1 MSVDYK
7 VRQIYNVVI
16 KEVTETQESWK
27 SVLRLAGQI
36 YRYEFDNVL
45 MVYAQKPHATLVADF
60 DTWKKVG
67 RYVKRGSKG
76 IAIYPSKALQP
87 YMRYVFESAAYVDM
101 LESKLDQMT
110 NELVQMRKELQEMKE
125 QQASKSLK
133 ETLSEMVDRAQAR
146 CQQMKE
152 KLFEVKEE
160 MHNKA
165 AEIVKSV
172 KRKGKEALNKVS
184 EFFGV
189 KKKLESIRENVREG
203 IVETDQTLA
212 RIDGFGEGMR
222 MANQQ
227 LANSFRVLAGKEQVD
242 YSKKEYAQSN
252 VAVIRKP
259 WEWQKK
265 VYQNLELHLDA
276 AIDKV
281 DILAKAVE
289 LQRMEKKWD
298 ELYEQTHQESKE
310 AAQPQILSMV
320 SEPEY
325 EYGYGAEAFEAFQK
339 NNAYKSDTA
348 IVNDDMKKIR

>member
-1 MSVDYK
+1 MSSRL
-7 VRQIYNVVI
+7 VRTGGQKLPGLEDIMEE
-16 KEVTETQESWK
+16 KKK
-27 SVLRLAGQI
+27 SMTKDEMI
-36 YRYEFDNVL
+36 MEL
-45 MVYAQKPHATLVADF
+45 MELLKANGIPKQAAD
-60 DTWKKVG
+60 
-67 RYVKRGSKG
+67 
-76 IAIYPSKALQP
+76 
-87 YMRYVFESAAYVDM
+87 VFESAAYVDM

-165 AEIVKSV
+165 SEIVKAV
-172 KRKGKEALNKVS
+172 KQKGKEALNKVS

-222 MANQQ
+222 MANEQ

-281 DILAKAVE
+281 DNLAKDVE

-298 ELYEQTHQESKE
+298 ELYEQTHQGSKE
-310 AAQPQILSMV
+310 TAQSQALSMV
-320 SEPEY
+320 SEPKY
-325 EYGYGAEAFEAFQK
+325 EYGAEAFEA
-339 NNAYKSDTA
+339 Y
-348 IVNDDMKKIR
+348 MKGNKGEVKTEMKENTVPKTEKER

>member
-1 MSVDYK
+1 MSSRL
-7 VRQIYNVVI
+7 VRTGGQKLPGLEDIMEE
-16 KEVTETQESWK
+16 KKK
-27 SVLRLAGQI
+27 SMTKDEMI
-36 YRYEFDNVL
+36 MEL
-45 MVYAQKPHATLVADF
+45 MELLKANGRPKQAAD
-60 DTWKKVG
+60 
-67 RYVKRGSKG
+67 
-76 IAIYPSKALQP
+76 
-87 YMRYVFESAAYVDM
+87 VFESAAYVDM

-110 NELVQMRKELQEMKE
+110 NELVQMRKELQEMNE

-165 AEIVKSV
+165 SEIVKAV
-172 KRKGKEALNKVS
+172 KQKGKEALNKVS

-203 IVETDQTLA
+203 IIETDQTLA

-222 MANQQ
+222 MANEQ

-281 DILAKAVE
+281 DNLAKEVE
-289 LQRMEKKWD
+289 IQKMEKKWD
-298 ELYEQTHQESKE
+298 ELYEQTHQESIVD
-310 AAQPQILSMV
+310 AIQPQHVALV

-325 EYGYGAEAFEAFQK
+325 EYGAEAFEAYMK
-339 NNAYKSDTA
+339 GTVAEIKTDARTSSDSKFEQ
-348 IVNDDMKKIR
+348 VR

>member
-1 MSVDYK
+1 MEEK
-7 VRQIYNVVI
+7 
-16 KEVTETQESWK
+16 KK
-27 SVLRLAGQI
+27 SMTKDEMI
-36 YRYEFDNVL
+36 MEL
-45 MVYAQKPHATLVADF
+45 MELLKANGGPKQAAD
-60 DTWKKVG
+60 
-67 RYVKRGSKG
+67 
-76 IAIYPSKALQP
+76 
-87 YMRYVFESAAYVDM
+87 VFESAAYVDM

-110 NELVQMRKELQEMKE
+110 NELVQMRKELQEIKE

-146 CQQMKE
+146 CRQMME
-152 KLFEVKEE
+152 KLLEVKEE

-165 AEIVKSV
+165 SEIVKAV
-172 KRKGKEALNKVS
+172 QQKGKEALNKVS

-189 KKKLESIRENVREG
+189 KKKLESIRENIREG

-222 MANQQ
+222 MATQQ

-281 DILAKAVE
+281 DNLAKDVE

-298 ELYEQTHQESKE
+298 ELYEQTHQEGKE
-310 AAQPQILSMV
+310 KVQPQAIALV
-320 SEPEY
+320 SEKDY
-325 EYGYGAEAFEAFQK
+325 AYGAEAFEAYMEKSNREIKPNMKEVAVQK
-339 NNAYKSDTA
+339 NDKA
-348 IVNDDMKKIR
+348 R

>member
-1 MSVDYK
+1 MEEK
-7 VRQIYNVVI
+7 
-16 KEVTETQESWK
+16 KK
-27 SVLRLAGQI
+27 SMTKDEMI
-36 YRYEFDNVL
+36 MEL
-45 MVYAQKPHATLVADF
+45 MELLKANGRPKQAAD
-60 DTWKKVG
+60 
-67 RYVKRGSKG
+67 
-76 IAIYPSKALQP
+76 
-87 YMRYVFESAAYVDM
+87 VFESAAYVDM

-133 ETLSEMVDRAQAR
+133 ETLSEMIDRAQAR

-165 AEIVKSV
+165 AEIVKAV
-172 KRKGKEALNKVS
+172 KQKGKEALNKVS

-203 IVETDQTLA
+203 IVETEQTLA

-222 MANQQ
+222 MANEQ

-281 DILAKAVE
+281 DNLAKDVE
-289 LQRMEKKWD
+289 IQKMEKKWD
-298 ELYEQTHQESKE
+298 ELYEQTHQESIVD
-310 AAQPQILSMV
+310 AIQPQHVALV

-325 EYGYGAEAFEAFQK
+325 EYGAEAFEAYMK
-339 NNAYKSDTA
+339 GTVAEIKTDARTSSDSKFEQ
-348 IVNDDMKKIR
+348 VR

>member
-1 MSVDYK
+1 M
-7 VRQIYNVVI
+7 
-16 KEVTETQESWK
+16 
-27 SVLRLAGQI
+27 
-36 YRYEFDNVL
+36 
-45 MVYAQKPHATLVADF
+45 
-60 DTWKKVG
+60 
-67 RYVKRGSKG
+67 
-76 IAIYPSKALQP
+76 
-87 YMRYVFESAAYVDM
+87 
-101 LESKLDQMT
+101 
-110 NELVQMRKELQEMKE
+110 
-125 QQASKSLK
+125 
-133 ETLSEMVDRAQAR
+133 
-146 CQQMKE
+146 
-152 KLFEVKEE
+152 
-160 MHNKA
+160 
-165 AEIVKSV
+165 
-172 KRKGKEALNKVS
+172 
-184 EFFGV
+184 
-189 KKKLESIRENVREG
+189 
-203 IVETDQTLA
+203 
-212 RIDGFGEGMR
+212 
-222 MANQQ
+222 
-227 LANSFRVLAGKEQVD
+227 D

-348 IVNDDMKKIR
+348 IVNDDMKKIRK

>member
-1 MSVDYK
+1 MEEK
-7 VRQIYNVVI
+7 R
-16 KEVTETQESWK
+16 K
-27 SVLRLAGQI
+27 SMTKDEMI
-36 YRYEFDNVL
+36 MEFMELLKANGRPKQ
-45 MVYAQKPHATLVADF
+45 AAD
-60 DTWKKVG
+60 
-67 RYVKRGSKG
+67 
-76 IAIYPSKALQP
+76 
-87 YMRYVFESAAYVDM
+87 VFESAAYVDM

-125 QQASKSLK
+125 QQVSKSLK

-165 AEIVKSV
+165 SEIVKAV
-172 KRKGKEALNKVS
+172 KQKGKEALNKVS

-189 KKKLESIRENVREG
+189 KKKLEFIRENVREG

-222 MANQQ
+222 MANEQ

-276 AIDKV
+276 AIDKM
-281 DILAKAVE
+281 DNLAKDVE
-289 LQRMEKKWD
+289 IQKMEKKWD
-298 ELYEQTHQESKE
+298 E
-310 AAQPQILSMV
+310 V
-320 SEPEY
+320 
-325 EYGYGAEAFEAFQK
+325 FE
-339 NNAYKSDTA
+339 
-348 IVNDDMKKIR
+348 